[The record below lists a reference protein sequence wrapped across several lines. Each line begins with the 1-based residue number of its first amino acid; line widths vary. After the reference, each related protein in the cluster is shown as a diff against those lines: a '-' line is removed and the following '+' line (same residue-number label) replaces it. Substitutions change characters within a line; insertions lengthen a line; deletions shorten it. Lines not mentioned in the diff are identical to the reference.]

1 MDGPLNFFTCKIF
14 DRLWI
19 TDTKMI
25 DEKIIELFS
34 SYGLDFGIPPQ
45 AYINNVVTWVTQRCI
60 QNLLPPNSIDSNTEI
75 ILLSTIYCEGQLDL
89 ISDVNDH
96 ENTKNVG
103 HSKNKNFNN
112 GQ

>member
-1 MDGPLNFFTCKIF
+1 MF
-14 DRLWI
+14 DKLWV
-19 TDTKMI
+19 TGTKTI
-25 DEKIIELFS
+25 DKNIIESVS
-34 SYGLDFGIPPQ
+34 SFGLDLHFGIPPQ
-45 AYINNVVTWVTQRCI
+45 ASNYINNVVTWVTQRCI

-75 ILLSTIYCEGQLDL
+75 ILLNTIYCKSQLDV

-96 ENTKNVG
+96 ENTKKGG